1 LRAGKREFL
10 EKKEVVMVHGS
21 NAIEEME
28 GALRATGIPSIGRV
42 AGQVDLAVV
51 PNSEVPEKASRRRF
65 TAEYKRRI
73 LREAESCREQG
84 GVGALLRRE
93 GLYSSHLITWRRQAE
108 RGTLEALSPK
118 KRGPKKKPDPS
129 LRRIAEL
136 EKATRKLE
144 HKLRQA
150 ELIIAAQK
158 KIAEIFQMSLDPKD
172 EKNS

>member
-1 LRAGKREFL
+1 MM
-10 EKKEVVMVHGS
+10 EKKESMLVHAS
-21 NAIEEME
+21 NVLDEME
-28 GALRATGIPSIGRV
+28 GARRATGVSSSGRT
-42 AGQVDLAVV
+42 AGQAGLSVV
-51 PNSEVPEKASRRRF
+51 PDSEVSEKAVRRRF

-73 LREAESCREQG
+73 LREAEACKEQG
-84 GVGALLRRE
+84 RVGALLRRE

-118 KRGPKKKPDPS
+118 KRGPKEKKIDPS

-136 EKATRKLE
+136 EKATQKLE

-158 KIAEIFQMSLDPKD
+158 KIAEIFQMPLDPK
-172 EKNS
+172 EEMNL

>member
-1 LRAGKREFL
+1 M
-10 EKKEVVMVHGS
+10 EKKEAVMVHAS
-21 NAIEEME
+21 NVLEDME
-28 GALRATGIPSIGRV
+28 GARRATGISSSGRASGQ
-42 AGQVDLAVV
+42 AGLSVV
-51 PNSEVPEKASRRRF
+51 PDSEVPEKAVRRRF

-73 LREAESCREQG
+73 LREAEGCREQG
-84 GVGALLRRE
+84 RVGALLRRE

-108 RGTLEALSPK
+108 RGTLEALSPQ
-118 KRGPKKKPDPS
+118 KRGPKEKKIDPS
-129 LRRIAEL
+129 HRRIAEL
-136 EKATRKLE
+136 EKATQKLE